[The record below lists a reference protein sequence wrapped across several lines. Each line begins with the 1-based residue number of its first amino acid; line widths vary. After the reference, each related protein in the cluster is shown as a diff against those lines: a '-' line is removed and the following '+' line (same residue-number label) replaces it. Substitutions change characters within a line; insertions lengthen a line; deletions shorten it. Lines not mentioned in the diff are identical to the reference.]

1 MLNRKRAARFRNRR
15 KFFCAS
21 RNRPQTVALSGRA
34 AIVTQTPDGRP
45 AGHEQGNQRHMSQDR
60 KPPGDKG
67 EIDQPIQA
75 HLGEQLKRYFSS
87 IVAEPV
93 PDRFVELLKRLDDDS
108 AGG

>member
-1 MLNRKRAARFRNRR
+1 
-15 KFFCAS
+15 
-21 RNRPQTVALSGRA
+21 
-34 AIVTQTPDGRP
+34 
-45 AGHEQGNQRHMSQDR
+45 MSQDS

-93 PDRFVELLKRLDDDS
+93 PDKFASLLNELEQRER
-108 AGG
+108 AGRQADPEPGQ